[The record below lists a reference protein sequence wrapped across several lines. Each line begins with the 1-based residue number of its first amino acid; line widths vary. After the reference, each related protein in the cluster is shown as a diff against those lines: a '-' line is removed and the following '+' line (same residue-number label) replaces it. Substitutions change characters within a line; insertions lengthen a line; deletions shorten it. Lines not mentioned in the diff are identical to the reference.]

1 MLKKKSPMITPM
13 YGVEIVERK
22 MSVKNIIYTYEKDV
36 QTLEKL
42 KHFRVFIVYP
52 TYYPKRY
59 LPH

>member
-1 MLKKKSPMITPM
+1 MITPM

-22 MSVKNIIYTYEKDV
+22 MSVKNFIYTYEKDV